1 MDKHMKAL
9 IIFGILFGLLVVGL
23 ASAVIKREYAS
34 NNYYKIT
41 DLDSGIVYNA
51 QWYNKSSNGSGVRF
65 SSTDGITY
73 HLTRVS
79 IERIKVDK

>member
-9 IIFGILFGLLVVGL
+9 IIFGTLFVLLAAGI
-23 ASAVIKREYAS
+23 ASAVIKREYSS

-51 QWYNKSSNGSGVRF
+51 KWYSKPSHGSGVRF
-65 SSTDGITY
+65 NSTDGITY

-79 IERIKVDK
+79 IEKMLVDK